1 MTVVFGEVSLCRA
14 ARPTTAEDG
23 AVFPSILSM
32 VDSVDFVL
40 VKRARGSGSAR
51 AALQSNRGALS
62 LTADQAAFRS
72 RDRDIA
78 RSKSHN
84 RCRDR
89 APPDNPG
96 QGRDG

>member
-1 MTVVFGEVSLCRA
+1 MTVLFGEVSLCRA
-14 ARPTTAEDG
+14 ARPTAAEDG
-23 AVFPSILSM
+23 AVFPSIFSM
-32 VDSVDFVL
+32 VVSIVFVV

-62 LTADQAAFRS
+62 LTADQAAFRL
-72 RDRDIA
+72 RDRGIA

-89 APPDNPG
+89 APPDIPG
-96 QGRDG
+96 LGPDG